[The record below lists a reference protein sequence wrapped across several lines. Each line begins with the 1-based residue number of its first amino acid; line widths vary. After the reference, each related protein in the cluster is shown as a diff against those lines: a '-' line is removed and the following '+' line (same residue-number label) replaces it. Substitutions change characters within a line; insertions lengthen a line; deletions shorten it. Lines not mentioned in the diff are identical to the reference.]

1 MIFGKYINKYYL
13 KNAPIL
19 ILGLAALI
27 LVDYFQLF
35 IPELYRMVINGMNGD
50 PVLVNGQAAVFDM
63 EFLLNQVCRPM
74 IITIIVMVVGRFLWR
89 VCFFGSAIRVVTD
102 LRTCMFA
109 HSKELSQEYYQV
121 NKVGN
126 LMSLYTNDLDTV
138 QECFGDG
145 ILMFCDALFLG
156 LLAVIKMWRM
166 NHFLTGLSMIPMAF
180 LMAAGTTLGKYLM
193 KSGKSARRPFPS
205 CPISRRK
212 TIPVL
217 LSSKHSSKRRKS

>member
-50 PVLVNGQAAVFDM
+50 SVLVNGQAAVFDM
-63 EFLLNQVCRPM
+63 EFLLDQVCRPM

-166 NHFLTGLSMIPMAF
+166 NHFLTG
-180 LMAAGTTLGKYLM
+180 
-193 KSGKSARRPFPS
+193 PS
-205 CPISRRK
+205 HR
-212 TIPVL
+212 L
-217 LSSKHSSKRRKS
+217 LRQAVP